1 MYLLSSVF
9 KDTEMAFIG
18 YVCIN
23 LFISVNTIIS
33 TSIIYFLG
41 QLNQN
46 DQVRE
51 ESPPKKVLDTLYI
64 FSSFFDEY

>member
-1 MYLLSSVF
+1 MYLLSAVF

-33 TSIIYFLG
+33 TSILYFLG

-51 ESPPKKVLDTLYI
+51 ELGGVM
-64 FSSFFDEY
+64 

>member
-1 MYLLSSVF
+1 MYLLSAIF

-23 LFISVNTIIS
+23 LFISINTIIS

-46 DQVRE
+46 DPVRE
-51 ESPPKKVLDTLYI
+51 ESEGRFTPK
-64 FSSFFDEY
+64 

>member
-1 MYLLSSVF
+1 MTRDCQAPEDKKAAQKYAS
-9 KDTEMAFIG
+9 
-18 YVCIN
+18 
-23 LFISVNTIIS
+23 TIIS

-51 ESPPKKVLDTLYI
+51 ESEGLRHNHVTFCQMNAMLHFAKWMPCYI
-64 FSSFFDEY
+64 